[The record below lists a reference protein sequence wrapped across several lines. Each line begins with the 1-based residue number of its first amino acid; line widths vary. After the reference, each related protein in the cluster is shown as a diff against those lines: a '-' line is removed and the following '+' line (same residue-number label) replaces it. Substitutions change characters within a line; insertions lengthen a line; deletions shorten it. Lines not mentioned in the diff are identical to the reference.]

1 MELFGELYHNEYSGW
16 QNISPKQ
23 PGVDVEVEDDVDVED
38 EVSIVPVFVSDW
50 CSRIKRVEVLLLAFI
65 FDDKK
70 TNGFFTFELGEQLA
84 WRDADKVCAVTI
96 SRAFILRR
104 PSSSILRA

>member
-1 MELFGELYHNEYSGW
+1 MSVKDCGELYHKVYWGW

-23 PGVDVEVEDDVDVED
+23 PGVDVEVDVED

-50 CSRIKRVEVLLLAFI
+50 CSRMKWVEVLLLAFI
-65 FDDKK
+65 FDDNK
-70 TNGFFTFELGEQLA
+70 TNGFFTFELGVQLA

-104 PSSSILRA
+104 PLSLILRA